1 MSKKH
6 RIKYMID
13 HKKVVTGTKH
23 FNLTVLSEFKKRI
36 ESKTGTTSYK
46 MLVVK
51 CKCGIEKEIYKSNLT
66 NGTTISCGSPVCSGM
81 QTHGMFSGPRKDKN
95 EKRTAE
101 YRIWDNIKRR
111 ANVNSVQS
119 KRGNYSKLF
128 KKVKG
133 ISEEWKSFENFL
145 RDMGHRPSIKHS
157 IDRIDN
163 TKGYSK
169 ENCRWSTPS
178 EQMRNT
184 IRNVFYLVNGVK
196 LCRQDLAKL
205 LDIDSNTI
213 RYHENKLNKK
223 DFNKYISE
231 RFQKNIVKL

>member
-1 MSKKH
+1 
-6 RIKYMID
+6 MID

-23 FNLTVLSEFKKRI
+23 FNLTVLSEFKKRK

-51 CKCGIEKEIYKSNLT
+51 CKCGIEKEIYKVNLT

-81 QTHGMFSGPRKDKN
+81 QTHGMFSGSKKN
-95 EKRTAE
+95 KNKNRTAE
-101 YRIWDNIKRR
+101 YRIWDNVKRR
-111 ANVNSVQS
+111 ANINSVQS

-145 RDMGHRPSIKHS
+145 RDMGQRPSPKHS

-163 TKGYSK
+163 SKGYSK
-169 ENCRWSTPS
+169 ENCRWATAKD
-178 EQMRNT
+178 QMRNT
-184 IRNVFYLVNGVK
+184 TRNVNYSVDGTKMCRQELANLLKINTSTIRNLEK
-196 LCRQDLAKL
+196 TK
-205 LDIDSNTI
+205 S
-213 RYHENKLNKK
+213 KK
-223 DFNKYISE
+223 DFSDYFYS
-231 RFQKNIVKL
+231 RFKKNIVKI

>member
-13 HKKVVTGTKH
+13 HDKVVTGTKH

-36 ESKTGTTSYK
+36 ESKTGTKSFK
-46 MLVVK
+46 MLAVK

-81 QTHGMFSGPRKDKN
+81 QTHGMFSGTGKNKN

-119 KRGNYSKLF
+119 KRGNYSELF

-133 ISEEWKSFENFL
+133 ISEEWKTFENFL
-145 RDMGHRPSIKHS
+145 IDMGHRPSIKHS

-169 ENCRWSTPS
+169 ENCRWATPS
-178 EQMRNT
+178 EQMRNKSN
-184 IRNVFYLVNGVK
+184 NVFYMIDGIKV
-196 LCRQDLAKL
+196 CRQDLARML
-205 LDIDSNTI
+205 NINVSFI
-213 RYHENKLNKK
+213 RNCEKRLNKK

-231 RFQKNIVKL
+231 VFKKNISKI